1 MNSEIL
7 INVSL
12 TLSQVQGSILKTG
25 SFKWIMVNLRKSVK
39 FQKKIR
45 LTNTHITSRIAIKLA
60 EKNGGYGFQR
70 FKLHL
75 IKWTV

>member
-1 MNSEIL
+1 
-7 INVSL
+7 
-12 TLSQVQGSILKTG
+12 
-25 SFKWIMVNLRKSVK
+25 MVNLRKSVK

-45 LTNTHITSRIAIKLA
+45 LTNTHITSGIAIKLA

-75 IKWTV
+75 KWTVLTQENQHIKNCGSHL